1 MAVTTAIAKR
11 LGYVPAGEVAQLRT
25 EVAVANANTGL
36 VAESLSD
43 LERQMSEP
51 GWVRFAHLTEMEFS
65 TTGMVQMR
73 AICRLMSI
81 ANPLIKRGLNLRS
94 SYVWGQGV
102 EITARANGQDG
113 DGEQDVQAVISAFLN
128 DDGNQ
133 RAVTGAAARDRL
145 EHALG
150 TDGDLFIAHF
160 TRPLTGQ
167 VQVRVIAADEI
178 TEVISNPEDAS
189 EPWFYRRVWYRNQ
202 IDPQSGT
209 VSPQQQE
216 RLYPCIDY
224 RPATRPRRLG
234 QIDIA
239 WDTPLLHVEV
249 NRPQGWKRGIPDAYA
264 AIPWARAYKEF
275 LESWAGLMHSLARFA
290 WRLTARGSTRA
301 QAQARLAQAPQRDP
315 GTGRALDVGATAITP
330 TDATL
335 EAIPKSGATIDAE
348 SGRPLAMMVAA
359 ALDVPVTMLLSDPG
373 QTGARAVA
381 ETLDQ
386 PTELAMGQRR
396 DLWAAAYQRTLRY
409 VITEAVRA
417 PQGALQ
423 GVIRRDPWTGQE
435 TVTLAGDTD
444 QTIDIVF
451 PDLDDADTAQVVE
464 AIKKAADTGTVPP
477 EVVLRLLLTALG
489 VRDVDTIVEAM
500 VEDGDFQWPTGPP
513 LGGGQSAADRQRA
526 GQDPADSGTGSMA
539 PDDDEADDEPD
550 EPDEE
555 PAGEAVEPGAP
566 PVPNVLYDLRAARS
580 DQDLHDYWV
589 SGKGAAKI
597 AWGTPG
603 AFKRCVSHLD
613 KYVSDPEGLCATYY
627 HDATGRWPGRRKRK

>member
-1 MAVTTAIAKR
+1 MAVGTTIAKR
-11 LGYVPAGEVAQLRT
+11 LGFVPAAEVDELRRD
-25 EVAVANANTGL
+25 VAVANANTGL
-36 VAESLSD
+36 VAESLTD
-43 LERQMSEP
+43 LERQMAEP

-65 TTGMVQMR
+65 ATGLIQMR

-81 ANPLIKRGLNLRS
+81 ANPLVKRGLNLRS
-94 SYVWGQGV
+94 AYVWGQGV
-102 EITARANGQDG
+102 EITARANGQG
-113 DGEQDVQAVISAFLN
+113 SDGEQDVQAVVSAFLN
-128 DDGNQ
+128 DDGNM

-178 TEVISNPEDAS
+178 TEVISNPEDSS
-189 EPWFYRRVWYRNQ
+189 EPWFYRRVWHVNA
-202 IDPQSGT
+202 IDQQSGI

-216 RLYPCIDY
+216 RLYPCVDY
-224 RPATRPRRLG
+224 RPRVRPRKLG
-234 QIDIA
+234 LVDIA
-239 WDTPLLHVEV
+239 WDTPLLHVDV
-249 NRPQGWKRGIPDAYA
+249 NRPQGWKRGVPDAYA

-290 WRLTARGSTRA
+290 WRLTAKGNTKA

-315 GTGRALDVGATAITP
+315 ATGRALDVGATAITP

-396 DLWAAAYQRTLRY
+396 DLWAAAYQRILRY

-417 PQGALQ
+417 PQGPLQ
-423 GVIRRDPWTGQE
+423 GVIKRDPWTGQE

-444 QTIDIVF
+444 QTIDVVF
-451 PDLDDADTAQVVE
+451 PDLDDADVAKVVQ
-464 AIKKAADTGTVPP
+464 AIKAAADTGTVPP

-489 VRDVDTIVEAM
+489 VRDADTIVEAM

-513 LGGGQSAADRQRA
+513 LGGGQSAADLQRA
-526 GQDPADSGTGSMA
+526 GQDPAGAGPGPMT
-539 PDDDEADDEPD
+539 PDDPADDGDPNANDGNPD
-550 EPDEE
+550 QPKE
-555 PAGEAVEPGAP
+555 
-566 PVPNVLYDLRAARS
+566 
-580 DQDLHDYWV
+580 
-589 SGKGAAKI
+589 
-597 AWGTPG
+597 
-603 AFKRCVSHLD
+603 
-613 KYVSDPEGLCATYY
+613 
-627 HDATGRWPGRRKRK
+627 